1 MQEHIFTYI
10 VFPNGGNSALILAL
24 FSLLLT
30 AIFIPIY
37 LSAMEYE
44 SNVNPQSTLLTRL
57 QTASL
62 KIYFCWTPIAMVD
75 IVRLDIFQSLIYI
88 PIAECGLSR
97 PT

>member
-1 MQEHIFTYI
+1 MEEDIFKDI
-10 VFPNGGNSALILAL
+10 VFPNSGASALILAL

-62 KIYFCWTPIAMVD
+62 KIYICWTPIAMVD
-75 IVRLDIFQSLIYI
+75 IVRLDIFQSLIFN
-88 PIAECGLSR
+88 SR
-97 PT
+97 MWLK

>member
-1 MQEHIFTYI
+1 MEEDIFKDI
-10 VFPNGGNSALILAL
+10 VFPNGGASALILAL

-37 LSAMEYE
+37 LSMMEYE

-62 KIYFCWTPIAMVD
+62 KIYFCWTPIALVD
-75 IVRLDIFQSLIYI
+75 IIRL
-88 PIAECGLSR
+88 G
-97 PT
+97 